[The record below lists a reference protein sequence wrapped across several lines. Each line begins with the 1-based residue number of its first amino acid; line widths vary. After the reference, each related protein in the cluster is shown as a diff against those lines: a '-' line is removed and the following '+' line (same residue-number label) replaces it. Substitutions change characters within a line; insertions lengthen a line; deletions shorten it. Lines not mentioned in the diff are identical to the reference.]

1 MASLELRDTKGGRFS
16 NAWGEEELVLPAGT
30 SWDSNW

>member
-16 NAWGEEELVLPAGT
+16 QAGGEEELVLPAGI
-30 SWDSNW
+30 SWDSN